1 MKNRGIRMS
10 LEIKDMTEGE
20 LKAFCQSQKE
30 CIERLHAEN
39 QNLRDQIDYRIRQLQ
54 FKKDTIDNLEIEK
67 IALQISVEKLQ
78 KEIQTQEID
87 KVFQPGLNKQSSP
100 STRSKRMA
108 NYLHKAV
115 LDSAT
120 PSPAFNLDRLIGG
133 NYAEKRDATLA
144 VVLKAGA
151 GNFTLNFEVGVQDD
165 DGTVT
170 WVTHLEM
177 KQGRLDNTNTF
188 QYIPGALYRFRRAA
202 GSVDITI
209 FII

>member
-1 MKNRGIRMS
+1 MS

-87 KVFQPGLNKQSSP
+87 KVFPPGPEQAELALNKEQE
-100 STRSKRMA
+100 
-108 NYLHKAV
+108 N
-115 LDSAT
+115 
-120 PSPAFNLDRLIGG
+120 G
-133 NYAEKRDATLA
+133 
-144 VVLKAGA
+144 
-151 GNFTLNFEVGVQDD
+151 
-165 DGTVT
+165 
-170 WVTHLEM
+170 
-177 KQGRLDNTNTF
+177 
-188 QYIPGALYRFRRAA
+188 
-202 GSVDITI
+202 
-209 FII
+209 